1 MKFLGGDTGLPVR
14 FTRNRPTYQITGKRN
29 VTAHKHPVLV
39 NRLYKRGEYFQC
51 ALDYQRTRN
60 HLLPCSCVSL
70 DHNQAHTWTC
80 KSLVE
85 RFLAAFPLVIW
96 YVGQNRSKITGRP
109 VGREKHFSSQE
120 KHQPLIALQLL
131 PVFLVATLRPMEASL
146 LPAQIGLLDCKDDE
160 KNTV

>member
-1 MKFLGGDTGLPVR
+1 
-14 FTRNRPTYQITGKRN
+14 
-29 VTAHKHPVLV
+29 
-39 NRLYKRGEYFQC
+39 
-51 ALDYQRTRN
+51 
-60 HLLPCSCVSL
+60 
-70 DHNQAHTWTC
+70 
-80 KSLVE
+80 LVE

-109 VGREKHFSSQE
+109 VGRE